1 MKTVNLKLLIIVAVL
16 VLGGM
21 GGVYAIH
28 EYQVYRN
35 ADNILV
41 LARERAEEGRSD
53 EAAGL
58 YVRYIG
64 LRNNDNEART
74 EFAKLMLRKI
84 GATRSSKATQ
94 AQAYDALETAVRRN
108 PDDDDLREQLA
119 GFLYRTGNFTEAR
132 QHFGLIRDHRM
143 AKPVPATTAP
153 AASEKASASGD
164 ESAPKAVTPDHLID
178 LRYAT
183 SCAGMGRY
191 DEAAE
196 VASKLIGFDVGT
208 KSFDTSWE
216 PLAECSEAYLLI
228 AEILERRYSD
238 TATAS
243 RVMRRLPEV
252 YPTDHKSWLSMATWS
267 FFHDDLSAA
276 GIEIARAAQLAPESP
291 QVLFAEFEI
300 AMRTNDFP
308 RAKKVIVEGLAP
320 YADDARVV
328 IGHADL
334 AKRMADPNLA
344 LEILGKGVETL
355 PDNPVILGR
364 LIDLLFD
371 LQRGEEAIP
380 HVEAMRAL
388 EGDDNPVVGWADARI
403 LMERRQWHPALEKL
417 KQLRPSIAGFQQLA
431 HAVDLAMAI
440 CHQALGQSDELLE
453 ASRRVLATEPNSY
466 QARVALATAHA
477 QAGRSDEALAEFESL
492 AALQAEEDLPRMQLL
507 WAPLLDLRVKD
518 QLRRPEA
525 ERNWKKVD
533 ALVELLSTSPHI
545 GNAQLASIQSNVLQR
560 RGDNSAAVEVAFQAF
575 EAAPDDPQVAAQ
587 FVTLLLADAQVDR
600 ARETIVRMNSLVRQD
615 PRVLAAEARSAA
627 SLGGEEGEAGL
638 AAVEAACK
646 EIPTKDAVLVLLAV
660 MSTRIQQRNI
670 PEAERIAAVILEREP
685 SEVRAHASL
694 LQIAIDQKDVAKLTA
709 YAEQIGDLTGRSSP
723 QSRVAQAMV
732 LILKVQVA
740 RDLQL
745 GEDKVSPPLS
755 AEDRIDLDQARNYLM
770 EAESD
775 RPGWFQIQQCLAEI
789 AGIRGDASA
798 SISHLQKA
806 IEQGNTNP
814 GVPRML
820 AGLLRQTGR
829 LDEAQQVIDSM
840 GQGAG
845 LGATRI
851 RADIDVQAGRFDEA
865 VAKAEAITL
874 EQGSDVD
881 HLLWFAGLLQ
891 RCEKQPRALEVLEQ
905 AAELAPDRLDCW
917 IETIQQQ
924 LLLGKTQ
931 RADESLQRA
940 IASLGGAEGE
950 ILKAITYEMR
960 RNPAKAEEAYR
971 SATLTAPTDPRV
983 ARRFAEFLLRRG
995 QLKPAKEELLRIIA
1009 MPEAAGTTSVY
1020 WARRKIAQEFTR
1032 NSTYRELLE
1041 TLQILEQNTD
1051 AEGKMTPEDLKIEFA
1066 ILMDREEPECWR
1078 RAISLLDDL
1087 KRRRDLDTEQRVL
1100 RAWLQ
1105 DKLGNWL
1112 ESRESLFDIA
1122 AEQDCPPAVIA
1133 TLVEQLIAHGELA
1146 SARTWANRLRQ
1157 NAPDEVMTVRL
1168 DAKLAIAADDREAAA
1183 EASRKLIPSGS
1194 LTPENAISMGLVA
1207 QLVEEL
1213 GFPKAADK
1221 LYKEYADVSAE
1232 GILAR
1237 ASFLGRQQRT
1247 DEAVELLE
1255 TAWDNVPVLDIL
1267 GTSLGILEAN
1277 GTSPSTAADQR
1288 VIEMVAKARR
1298 LDPDSSM
1305 IQVLHG
1311 ALMELIGKPEEAI
1324 AIYRQLLASPDLP
1337 PSIAARASNNLAAVL
1352 IGRKET
1358 EEARTLIQSA
1368 VVELG
1373 PHPAL
1378 LDTQALVWL
1387 ARGDT
1392 TRAIGDL
1399 KEAMLAPTATTYLH
1413 MAMAAYDARM
1423 ASECRAAL
1431 INAESKGLRKERLNA
1446 DDRERLAALD
1456 KALAEQIDR

>member
-1 MKTVNLKLLIIVAVL
+1 
-16 VLGGM
+16 
-21 GGVYAIH
+21 
-28 EYQVYRN
+28 
-35 ADNILV
+35 
-41 LARERAEEGRSD
+41 
-53 EAAGL
+53 
-58 YVRYIG
+58 
-64 LRNNDNEART
+64 
-74 EFAKLMLRKI
+74 
-84 GATRSSKATQ
+84 
-94 AQAYDALETAVRRN
+94 
-108 PDDDDLREQLA
+108 
-119 GFLYRTGNFTEAR
+119 
-132 QHFGLIRDHRM
+132 
-143 AKPVPATTAP
+143 
-153 AASEKASASGD
+153 
-164 ESAPKAVTPDHLID
+164 
-178 LRYAT
+178 
-183 SCAGMGRY
+183 
-191 DEAAE
+191 
-196 VASKLIGFDVGT
+196 
-208 KSFDTSWE
+208 
-216 PLAECSEAYLLI
+216 
-228 AEILERRYSD
+228 
-238 TATAS
+238 
-243 RVMRRLPEV
+243 
-252 YPTDHKSWLSMATWS
+252 
-267 FFHDDLSAA
+267 
-276 GIEIARAAQLAPESP
+276 
-291 QVLFAEFEI
+291 
-300 AMRTNDFP
+300 
-308 RAKKVIVEGLAP
+308 
-320 YADDARVV
+320 
-328 IGHADL
+328 
-334 AKRMADPNLA
+334 
-344 LEILGKGVETL
+344 
-355 PDNPVILGR
+355 
-364 LIDLLFD
+364 
-371 LQRGEEAIP
+371 
-380 HVEAMRAL
+380 
-388 EGDDNPVVGWADARI
+388 
-403 LMERRQWHPALEKL
+403 
-417 KQLRPSIAGFQQLA
+417 
-431 HAVDLAMAI
+431 
-440 CHQALGQSDELLE
+440 
-453 ASRRVLATEPNSY
+453 
-466 QARVALATAHA
+466 
-477 QAGRSDEALAEFESL
+477 
-492 AALQAEEDLPRMQLL
+492 
-507 WAPLLDLRVKD
+507 
-518 QLRRPEA
+518 
-525 ERNWKKVD
+525 
-533 ALVELLSTSPHI
+533 
-545 GNAQLASIQSNVLQR
+545 
-560 RGDNSAAVEVAFQAF
+560 
-575 EAAPDDPQVAAQ
+575 
-587 FVTLLLADAQVDR
+587 
-600 ARETIVRMNSLVRQD
+600 
-615 PRVLAAEARSAA
+615 
-627 SLGGEEGEAGL
+627 
-638 AAVEAACK
+638 
-646 EIPTKDAVLVLLAV
+646 
-660 MSTRIQQRNI
+660 
-670 PEAERIAAVILEREP
+670 
-685 SEVRAHASL
+685 
-694 LQIAIDQKDVAKLTA
+694 
-709 YAEQIGDLTGRSSP
+709 
-723 QSRVAQAMV
+723 
-732 LILKVQVA
+732 
-740 RDLQL
+740 
-745 GEDKVSPPLS
+745 
-755 AEDRIDLDQARNYLM
+755 
-770 EAESD
+770 
-775 RPGWFQIQQCLAEI
+775 
-789 AGIRGDASA
+789 
-798 SISHLQKA
+798 
-806 IEQGNTNP
+806 
-814 GVPRML
+814 
-820 AGLLRQTGR
+820 
-829 LDEAQQVIDSM
+829 
-840 GQGAG
+840 
-845 LGATRI
+845 
-851 RADIDVQAGRFDEA
+851 
-865 VAKAEAITL
+865 
-874 EQGSDVD
+874 
-881 HLLWFAGLLQ
+881 
-891 RCEKQPRALEVLEQ
+891 
-905 AAELAPDRLDCW
+905 
-917 IETIQQQ
+917 
-924 LLLGKTQ
+924 
-931 RADESLQRA
+931 
-940 IASLGGAEGE
+940 
-950 ILKAITYEMR
+950 MR

-1009 MPEAAGTTSVY
+1009 MPEAAGTTSLY

-1277 GTSPSTAADQR
+1277 GTSPSAAADQR